1 MNINFKALSS
11 LNCKWI
17 PLLGG
22 VILGLVLGAA
32 LMSFNQDLN
41 IVELDLKKIIHTYSS
56 YTARSKKPMDEIQKE
71 FKEKFNLA
79 MEQMP
84 AKNIVINKGSL
95 LSKHRATDHTKSFI
109 EIMEINKIEDQ
120 KPN

>member
-95 LSKHRATDHTKSFI
+95 LSTHRATDHTKSFI